1 MAPNQGVMT
10 ETGVGRATF
19 GGGCFWCVEAA
30 FKEIRGVESV
40 TSGYAGGTVENP
52 TYEAVC
58 SGTTGHA
65 EVVQLEYDPSVVSY
79 RELLEV
85 FFTIHDPTTRDRE
98 GPDVGSQYR
107 SAIFYHDEEQRGEAE
122 AYIEDLEDAGVL
134 DGPVV
139 TEVEPLE
146 AFYEAEDYHQD
157 YYEKNPD
164 APYCVVNIDP
174 KLEKLKQD
182 AADKLKP

>member
-1 MAPNQGVMT
+1 MT
-10 ETGVGRATF
+10 ETAGERATF

-40 TSGYAGGTVENP
+40 TSGYAGGSVENP

-65 EVVQLEYDPSVVSY
+65 EVVQVEYDPETVSY

-85 FFTIHDPTTRDRE
+85 FFTIHDPTTLNRE

-107 SAIFYHDEEQRGEAE
+107 SVIFYHNDEQRDAAAE
-122 AYIEDLEDAGVL
+122 YIEDLERTGVL
-134 DGPVV
+134 DDPVV

-146 AFYEAEDYHQD
+146 AFYEAEEYHQD

-164 APYCVVNIDP
+164 APYCAVHISP
-174 KLEKLKQD
+174 KLEKLEQK